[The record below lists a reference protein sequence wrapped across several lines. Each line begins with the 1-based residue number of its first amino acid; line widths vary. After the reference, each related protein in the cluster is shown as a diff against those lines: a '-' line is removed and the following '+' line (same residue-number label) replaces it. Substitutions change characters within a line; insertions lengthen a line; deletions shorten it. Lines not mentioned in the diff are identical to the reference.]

1 LKEAGFRK
9 DMPALLCAGLL
20 ALLAAAGCAP
30 FEQAPPARVMEA
42 GAPKKPPAE
51 AQAAPTPPLEAKSAA
66 AEPAPPAASPPA
78 DTPAARAV
86 EVDASAAKPEIS
98 ADKPAAKVP
107 GEPAPKK
114 EAAAPAPPKPPAA
127 PPLDLNA
134 LEKRLKDTEAIGV
147 FTKLTL
153 KNQVDDLLAQFEAH
167 HGGANRTSL
176 AELRQP
182 YDLLI
187 IKVLSLLQDR
197 DARLA
202 HDLIQSREAIWNILS
217 DPARFQRLVN
227 QNRS

>member
-1 LKEAGFRK
+1 
-9 DMPALLCAGLL
+9 MNLLMAGLL

-30 FEQAPPARVMEA
+30 LEQAPAPEVRA
-42 GAPKKPPAE
+42 GAPQEKAAAAKPPETSPAE
-51 AQAAPTPPLEAKSAA
+51 AKVAAAEAAASRSAA
-66 AEPAPPAASPPA
+66 ADSVPTSPEKTATPTAKVEAPEVKAPAKTPA
-78 DTPAARAV
+78 D
-86 EVDASAAKPEIS
+86 
-98 ADKPAAKVP
+98 
-107 GEPAPKK
+107 PAPKK
-114 EAAAPAPPKPPAA
+114 ETAAPAPPKPAA

-167 HGGANRTSL
+167 HEGANRTSL

-202 HDLIQSREAIWNILS
+202 NDLIQSREAIWNILS
-217 DPARFQRLVN
+217 DPVRFQRLVN
-227 QNRS
+227 ENRS

>member
-1 LKEAGFRK
+1 MVL
-9 DMPALLCAGLL
+9 PALRVAGLI
-20 ALLAAAGCAP
+20 ALVATVGCAP
-30 FEQAPPARVMEA
+30 LEQAPPAKVVET
-42 GAPKKPPAE
+42 GAPKKPLAE
-51 AQAAPTPPLEAKSAA
+51 AQAAPAPPPEVKPAA
-66 AEPAPPAASPPA
+66 AEPTAPPAAPPPA

-86 EVDASAAKPEIS
+86 EPAASAAKPEMS
-98 ADKPAAKVP
+98 ADKPAAHAP
-107 GEPAPKK
+107 AEPAPRK
-114 EAAAPAPPKPPAA
+114 ETAAPAPPKPPAA

-153 KNQVDDLLAQFEAH
+153 KNQVDDLLARFEAH
-167 HGGANRTSL
+167 HQGANRTSL

-202 HDLIQSREAIWNILS
+202 NDLIRSREAIWNILS

-227 QNRS
+227 GNRS

>member
-1 LKEAGFRK
+1 
-9 DMPALLCAGLL
+9 MAGLL

-30 FEQAPPARVMEA
+30 LEPTPEVRG
-42 GAPKKPPAE
+42 GAQQEKAAATKPPE
-51 AQAAPTPPLEAKSAA
+51 TPPVEAKVAA
-66 AEPAPPAASPPA
+66 AEAAAPRTADSVPTSP
-78 DTPAARAV
+78 
-86 EVDASAAKPEIS
+86 E
-98 ADKPAAKVP
+98 KPATPTATVEAPEVQAPAKAP
-107 GEPAPKK
+107 AEPAPKK
-114 EAAAPAPPKPPAA
+114 ETAAPAPPKPPAA

-134 LEKRLKDTEAIGV
+134 LEKRLKDTQAIGV

-167 HGGANRTSL
+167 HGGANRTTL

-202 HDLIQSREAIWNILS
+202 NDIVQSREAIWSILS
-217 DPARFQRLVN
+217 DPAKFQRLVN
-227 QNRS
+227 ENRS

>member
-1 LKEAGFRK
+1 MNLP
-9 DMPALLCAGLL
+9 MAGLL

-30 FEQAPPARVMEA
+30 LERAPAPEARA
-42 GAPKKPPAE
+42 GAPQEKAAAAKPPETPPTEATAAAAE
-51 AQAAPTPPLEAKSAA
+51 AAAPRTAAVDSVPTSPEKPAAPT
-66 AEPAPPAASPPA
+66 
-78 DTPAARAV
+78 
-86 EVDASAAKPEIS
+86 
-98 ADKPAAKVP
+98 AKVEAP
-107 GEPAPKK
+107 EVKAPAKAPAGPAPKK
-114 EAAAPAPPKPPAA
+114 ETAAPGPPKPPAA

-153 KNQVDDLLAQFEAH
+153 KNQVDDLLARFEAH
-167 HGGANRTSL
+167 HEGANRTSL

-202 HDLIQSREAIWNILS
+202 NDLIQSREAIWSILS
-217 DPARFQRLVN
+217 DPARFQRLVKT
-227 QNRS
+227 NRS

>member
-1 LKEAGFRK
+1 MNIRI
-9 DMPALLCAGLL
+9 AGLL

-30 FEQAPPARVMEA
+30 LEQAPAPEVRA
-42 GAPKKPPAE
+42 GAPQEKAAAAKPPE
-51 AQAAPTPPLEAKSAA
+51 TPPAQAKVAA
-66 AEPAPPAASPPA
+66 AEAAAPSTAAADSVPTSPEKTA
-78 DTPAARAV
+78 TPT
-86 EVDASAAKPEIS
+86 
-98 ADKPAAKVP
+98 AKVEEP
-107 GEPAPKK
+107 EVKAPAKAPAEPAPKK
-114 EAAAPAPPKPPAA
+114 ETAAPAPSKPPAA

-167 HGGANRTSL
+167 HEGANRTSL

-202 HDLIQSREAIWNILS
+202 NDLIQSREAIWNILS
-217 DPARFQRLVN
+217 DPVRFQRLVN
-227 QNRS
+227 ENRS

>member
-1 LKEAGFRK
+1 MDLS
-9 DMPALLCAGLL
+9 ALRVAGLI
-20 ALLAAAGCAP
+20 ALVAIAGCAP
-30 FEQAPPARVMEA
+30 FERPPAPA
-42 GAPKKPPAE
+42 GEPRAAEEKAVTAKAPE
-51 AQAAPTPPLEAKSAA
+51 SAVEMRK
-66 AEPAPPAASPPA
+66 AEPAPPPPPAADSPAASA
-78 DTPAARAV
+78 GAASV
-86 EVDASAAKPEIS
+86 PDAKATAEL
-98 ADKPAAKVP
+98 
-107 GEPAPKK
+107 APKK
-114 EAAAPAPPKPPAA
+114 ETAAPGPAKPPAA

-153 KNQVDDLLAQFEAH
+153 KNQVDDLLVRFEAH

-202 HDLIQSREAIWNILS
+202 SDLLRSREAIWNILS
-217 DPARFQRLVN
+217 DPARFQRLVKE
-227 QNRS
+227 NRS